1 MYGKLSTSLLAEF
14 IGTFAL
20 IFIGAGAGALG
31 LGGLLGVAFAHGFVV
46 VGFAYAYGH
55 ISGTHLNPAV
65 TLGVLAAGKIDASR
79 AFSYIV
85 FQLLGGI
92 MGAFALR
99 WVLGGAETGLG
110 VTVPAQSLSAGGT
123 TITITPAVALV
134 VEAIL
139 TFFLMNT
146 IMNAGVNGKATPV
159 DGIAVGFTLIFCI
172 LMGSPLT
179 GASLNPARTV
189 GPALAA
195 DRYTDLWVYLIGP
208 PLGAI
213 AAGLLYKVVYEGRQ
227 EHGRKK

>member
-20 IFIGAGAGALG
+20 IFIGAGAWALG

-92 MGAFALR
+92 VGAFALR
-99 WVLGGAETGLG
+99 WVLGGAGTGLG
-110 VTVPAQSLSAGGT
+110 ATTPQTLTTPGGVS
-123 TITITPAVALV
+123 ITITPAIALF
-134 VEAIL
+134 VEVIL
-139 TFFLMNT
+139 TFFLVNT
-146 IMNAGVNGKATPV
+146 IMNAGVSGKATPV
-159 DGIAVGFTLIFCI
+159 DGLAVGFTLIFCM

-179 GASLNPARTV
+179 GASLNPARTI

-195 DRYTDLWVYLIGP
+195 DNYTALWVYLIGP

-213 AAGLLYKVVYEGRQ
+213 AAGLLYKRVFET
-227 EHGRKK
+227 RKR